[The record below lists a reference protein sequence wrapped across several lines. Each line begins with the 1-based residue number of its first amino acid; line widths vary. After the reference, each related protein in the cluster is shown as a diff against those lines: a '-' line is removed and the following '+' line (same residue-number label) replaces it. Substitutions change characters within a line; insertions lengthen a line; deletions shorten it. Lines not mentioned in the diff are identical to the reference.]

1 MLASMS
7 PLFSI
12 IVLASLTLMV
22 GCDRT
27 EVRTST
33 NATPP
38 ETSASASSPEP
49 ASPEL
54 TSSPTTIRA
63 ADAAGRELEVP
74 YVTTPMEIVDK
85 ILEMGKVDREDVL
98 YDLGSGDGRI
108 VIRAAQKYGTRGIG
122 YDLDPARIKESN
134 EAAEKAGVTDLVQ
147 FIQQDIFDVDL
158 SGATVVTLYLLP
170 EVNLRLRPKLLRE
183 LKAGSRVVSHNYGM
197 GDWKEEEVAEFHIDG
212 ETHYATVWVMP
223 PPISTS
229 ESDAP
234 AAP

>member
-1 MLASMS
+1 M
-7 PLFSI
+7 
-12 IVLASLTLMV
+12 
-22 GCDRT
+22 
-27 EVRTST
+27 
-33 NATPP
+33 
-38 ETSASASSPEP
+38 
-49 ASPEL
+49 
-54 TSSPTTIRA
+54 
-63 ADAAGRELEVP
+63 
-74 YVTTPMEIVDK
+74 
-85 ILEMGKVDREDVL
+85 
-98 YDLGSGDGRI
+98 
-108 VIRAAQKYGTRGIG
+108 
-122 YDLDPARIKESN
+122 
-134 EAAEKAGVTDLVQ
+134 Q

-234 AAP
+234 AAH